1 MSSIAPLDLE
11 RAPTATVCA
20 PSELVGAP
28 VQAVTAS
35 ASHPPEVHAI
45 LESVAHFVRSRL
57 ISLVAQFKDKNRFG
71 HNRVPPT
78 PSRKFSGCAQSRPR
92 QCSR

>member
-11 RAPTATVCA
+11 RAPTATVCG
-20 PSELVGAP
+20 PGQLFGAP
-28 VQAVTAS
+28 VEAVTAS
-35 ASHPPEVHAI
+35 ASPPPEARAI
-45 LESVAHFVRSRL
+45 LESVARFVGSRR
-57 ISLVAQFKDKNRFG
+57 ISLVAQFKYKNRFS

-78 PSRKFSGCAQSRPR
+78 PSRKFSGCARSRPR